1 MHIVLKPKRISNI
14 RKFGKHKNQKNA
26 NKTPIMFFFL
36 VCVILAQI
44 LAHGLQL
51 SFGAIEPFVSWRYKV
66 SVTDTGRKT
75 EIFLIFLK
83 HFFSLFH

>member
-1 MHIVLKPKRISNI
+1 M
-14 RKFGKHKNQKNA
+14 QKNT
-26 NKTPIMFFFL
+26 KVFFL

-75 EIFLIFLK
+75 EFFKYFFLNK
-83 HFFSLFH
+83 SLRINAASYFKYQGRP